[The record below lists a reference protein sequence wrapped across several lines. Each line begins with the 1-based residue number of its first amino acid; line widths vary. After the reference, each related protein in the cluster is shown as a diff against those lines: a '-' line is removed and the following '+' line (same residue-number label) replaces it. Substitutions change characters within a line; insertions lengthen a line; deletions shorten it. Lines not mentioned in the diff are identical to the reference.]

1 MKNCKTCKHWEKGQA
16 VWGSCKQIDEEGMI
30 DIDATCQTCNDSDFT
45 VTYDTHP
52 DFGCVSWEKAQEI
65 DNPPDMPED
74 DPREVR

>member
-1 MKNCKTCKHWEKGQA
+1 MKICKNCKHWDKGQA

-30 DIDATCQTCNDSDFT
+30 DVDVKCLCDEVNE
-45 VTYDTHP
+45 VTFETHP